1 MPILGGIVMA
11 ILVTEMVLEVGRM
24 CNLQCDH
31 CLRGECENNLQ
42 CDHCL
47 RGECENLTMPFEIA
61 KKAIDLVTDINTIT
75 FSGGEPT
82 LYGKEIAKIIDYIIA
97 SKKPVG
103 AFYIASNGTLY
114 SPELM
119 RALVELYAYCEEKE
133 ICRFDISTDGY
144 HKQSYAEL
152 YHKPLMFHPAYDAF
166 SFVTR
171 RGELEEDY
179 VILEGRAKDN
189 CCSDRIPEYN
199 AKFNLESW
207 DKDEED
213 NMCEMMY
220 VTAKGQVSPNC
231 DLSYDTFDA
240 LDLPNINSIDST
252 DELIDA
258 MIIYDSKVDSK
269 EHFKKMAYAV

>member
-1 MPILGGIVMA
+1 MPVLGGIVMA
-11 ILVTEMVLEVGRM
+11 NLFTDIILEVGRR

-31 CLRGECENNLQ
+31 CLRGE
-42 CDHCL
+42 
-47 RGECENLTMPFEIA
+47 RENLIMPFEIA
-61 KKAIDLVTDINTIT
+61 KKAIDLVTGINTIT

-97 SKKPVG
+97 SKKSVG

-119 RALVELYAYCEEKE
+119 RALVELYTYCGEKE
-133 ICRFDISTDGY
+133 MCYFDISTDRY

-166 SFVTR
+166 SFTTR
-171 RGELEEDY
+171 RGELKEDC

-189 CCSDRIPEYN
+189 CYSDRTPEYN
-199 AKFNLESW
+199 AKFNLANW
-207 DKDEED
+207 DEDEED
-213 NMCEMMY
+213 NGCEMMY

-231 DLSYDTFDA
+231 DLSYGTFDE
-240 LDLPNINSIDST
+240 LDLPNIKNIDST

-258 MIIYDSKVDSK
+258 MIIYDSKVASN

>member
-1 MPILGGIVMA
+1 MENLFTDI
-11 ILVTEMVLEVGRM
+11 VLEVGRK

-31 CLRGECENNLQ
+31 CLRGESENI
-42 CDHCL
+42 
-47 RGECENLTMPFEIA
+47 TMPFEIA
-61 KKAIDLVTDINTIT
+61 KKAIDLVTGINAIT

-97 SKKPVG
+97 SGKSVD
-103 AFYIASNGTLY
+103 AFYVASNGTLY

-119 RALVELYAYCEEKE
+119 RALVKFYTYCEEKDL
-133 ICRFDISTDGY
+133 CSFDISTDRY

-152 YHKPLMFHPAYDAF
+152 YHKPLMFHPAYEAF

-171 RGELEEDY
+171 RGELKEDF

-189 CCSDRIPEYN
+189 CYSDRTPEYN
-199 AKFNLESW
+199 AKFNLVSW
-207 DKDEED
+207 DEDEEY
-213 NMCEMMY
+213 NECEMMY

-231 DLSYDTFDA
+231 DLSYDTFDE
-240 LDLPNINSIDST
+240 LDLPNIKNINST

-258 MIIYDSKVDSK
+258 MIIYDAKVAFN
-269 EHFKKMAYAV
+269 EHFKNTHTHCMA

>member
-1 MPILGGIVMA
+1 MA
-11 ILVTEMVLEVGRM
+11 NLFTDIVLEVGRK

-31 CLRGECENNLQ
+31 CLRGES
-42 CDHCL
+42 
-47 RGECENLTMPFEIA
+47 ENLTMPFEIA
-61 KKAIDLVTDINTIT
+61 KKAIDLVTGIRTIT

-97 SKKPVG
+97 SKKSVG
-103 AFYIASNGTLY
+103 AFYVASNGTVY

-119 RALVELYAYCEEKE
+119 RALVKLYVYCDEKD
-133 ICRFDISTDGY
+133 ICSFDISTDRY

-166 SFVTR
+166 SFVTH
-171 RGELEEDY
+171 RGELKEDY

-189 CCSDRIPEYN
+189 CYSDRIAEYN
-199 AKFNLESW
+199 AKFNLVSLDNW
-207 DKDEED
+207 DEDEED
-213 NMCEMMY
+213 NECEMMY

-231 DLSYDTFDA
+231 DLSYNTFDA
-240 LDLPNINSIDST
+240 LDLPNVNSIDST

-269 EHFKKMAYAV
+269 ERFKKMAYAV

>member
-11 ILVTEMVLEVGRM
+11 NLVAEMVLEVGRM
-24 CNLQCDH
+24 C
-31 CLRGECENNLQ
+31 NLQ

-97 SKKPVG
+97 SKKSVG

-119 RALVELYAYCEEKE
+119 RALVELYTYCRKKE
-133 ICRFDISTDGY
+133 MCYFDISTDRY

-152 YHKPLMFHPAYDAF
+152 HHKPLMFHPAYDAF

-171 RGELEEDY
+171 RGELKEDY

-189 CCSDRIPEYN
+189 CYSDRTPKYN
-199 AKFNLESW
+199 AKFDLATWGADGKGNWYNE
-207 DKDEED
+207 
-213 NMCEMMY
+213 CEMMY
-220 VTAKGQVSPNC
+220 VTAKGQISPNC
-231 DLSYDTFDA
+231 DLSYDTFDE
-240 LDLPNINSIDST
+240 LDLPNIKNINST
-252 DELIDA
+252 DELIEA
-258 MIIYDSKVDSK
+258 MNIYDVKVAFN

>member
-11 ILVTEMVLEVGRM
+11 NLVAEMVLEVGRM

-31 CLRGECENNLQ
+31 CLRGECEN
-42 CDHCL
+42 
-47 RGECENLTMPFEIA
+47 LTMPFEIA
-61 KKAIDLVTDINTIT
+61 KKTIDLVTDIKTIT

-97 SKKPVG
+97 SKKSVG

-119 RALVELYAYCEEKE
+119 RALVELYTYCEEKE
-133 ICRFDISTDGY
+133 ICYFDISTDRY

-152 YHKPLMFHPAYDAF
+152 YQKPLMFHPAYDAF

-171 RGELEEDY
+171 RGELKEDY

-189 CCSDRIPEYN
+189 CYSYRTPEYN
-199 AKFNLESW
+199 AKFNLVNCDDW
-207 DKDEED
+207 DEDEED
-213 NMCEMMY
+213 NACEMMY